1 MIMANPS
8 PLAIMSPGVSSP
20 RNARLFPAEVKGV
33 ILLVVAIAIWGGNWP
48 VMKAGLSHIG
58 PIWFSASRF
67 ILGAICLFG
76 LQIFTRTIKCPTKRD
91 VPLILSVGLLQM
103 LAFTLLSLFAM
114 MDIPA
119 GRSAVLS
126 YTTPLWVTPAV
137 LLFFKERLTKTQIAG
152 SLLGVIGVAVLFN
165 PMALDWNDWTL
176 LRANLM
182 LLGAAFCWALC
193 ILHLRYYKP
202 DSSVFQLAPWQMLF
216 AAIPLIVVAFLIEG
230 GFSGDGSFA
239 LWQVLLYVGVLA
251 TAFCFCAVNTA
262 STWLSSTSMATAM
275 LGVPVVGLL
284 TSVLFLG
291 EQMTISLTIGVLAIA
306 IGIAAVSL
314 KRK

>member
-8 PLAIMSPGVSSP
+8 PLTIMSSDASNP
-20 RNARLFPAEVKGV
+20 RNASFFSAEVKGV
-33 ILLVVAIAIWGGNWP
+33 ILLVVAILVWGGNWP

-58 PIWFSASRF
+58 PVWFSASRF
-67 ILGAICLFG
+67 VLGAICLFG
-76 LQIFTRTIKCPTKRD
+76 LQIFTRTVKYPTRRD
-91 VPLILSVGLLQM
+91 FPLILSVGLLQM

-114 MDIPA
+114 MEIPA

-152 SLLGVIGVAVLFN
+152 SMLGVIGVAILFN
-165 PMALDWNDWTL
+165 PLALDWSNWTL

-193 ILHLRYYKP
+193 ILHLRYYKA

-216 AAIPLIVVAFLIEG
+216 AAIPLV
-230 GFSGDGSFA
+230 
-239 LWQVLLYVGVLA
+239 
-251 TAFCFCAVNTA
+251 
-262 STWLSSTSMATAM
+262 
-275 LGVPVVGLL
+275 
-284 TSVLFLG
+284 
-291 EQMTISLTIGVLAIA
+291 
-306 IGIAAVSL
+306 GIA
-314 KRK
+314 